1 MSFKELISTAPIS
14 LFLGLLLYLQTLF
27 FFKKFFK
34 NDVLD
39 QSPLDLLWLDHR
51 VWPFMWRCREIPIR
65 AAGLCWHADLCRNPA
80 VTRAR
85 GKRRSLTLQH
95 AGGEGH
101 EKPHIYIEWYRSRLR
116 VFFFF
121 FFFGV
126 PRFWI
131 RSKAQ
136 SDWLLDDLS
145 KDKKSNALR
154 QIIHPSTHDI
164 LCRVCIARPQ
174 LQNNPWTP
182 EGVIF
187 LWPAINRFYDCHM
200 STHLQYLF
208 FFFPF

>member
-1 MSFKELISTAPIS
+1 M
-14 LFLGLLLYLQTLF
+14 
-27 FFKKFFK
+27 FFK

-95 AGGEGH
+95 AGGEGD
-101 EKPHIYIEWYRSRLR
+101 EKPHIYIEWYRSSLR
-116 VFFFF
+116 VVVFFFRRAVVLNTLK
-121 FFFGV
+121 GSIWLV
-126 PRFWI
+126 VRRFEQ
-131 RSKAQ
+131 R
-136 SDWLLDDLS
+136 
-145 KDKKSNALR
+145 KKSPMR
-154 QIIHPSTHDI
+154 CVRPSIHPSIHDI

-174 LQNNPWTP
+174 LQNNPSWTP
-182 EGVIF
+182 TGVIF

-208 FFFPF
+208 FLSFKKRGAHSL

>member
-1 MSFKELISTAPIS
+1 M
-14 LFLGLLLYLQTLF
+14 
-27 FFKKFFK
+27 FFK

-95 AGGEGH
+95 AGGEGD
-101 EKPHIYIEWYRSRLR
+101 EKPHIYIEWYRSSLR
-116 VFFFF
+116 VVVFFFS
-121 FFFGV
+121 GV
-126 PRFWI
+126 PWFWI

-145 KDKKSNALR
+145 KEKKVQCAASDHPSIHPFMISSAGSALR
-154 QIIHPSTHDI
+154 DLSFKIIP
-164 LCRVCIARPQ
+164 LERLRVWYFYGLPLIDFMIAICQ
-174 LQNNPWTP
+174 HTCN
-182 EGVIF
+182 I
-187 LWPAINRFYDCHM
+187 
-200 STHLQYLF
+200 F
-208 FFFPF
+208 FFLSFKKRGAHSL